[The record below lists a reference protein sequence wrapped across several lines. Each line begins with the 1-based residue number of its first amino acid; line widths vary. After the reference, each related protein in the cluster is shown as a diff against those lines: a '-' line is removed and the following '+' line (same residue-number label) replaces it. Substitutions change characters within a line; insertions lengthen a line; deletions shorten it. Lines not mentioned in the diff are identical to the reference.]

1 MTHLS
6 SPNAIQ
12 SLIDAKNQWLYDQVD
27 VQFPTPESLQGL
39 AVYQTLNQALPN
51 EIFTAQRQVSENHLA
66 AIYLVDFHRLTIMF
80 ALLQATRCQQPEQQA
95 LLVEFF
101 TQIIYSPP
109 CSLYLGFADTQ
120 PIAAAIVTS
129 DGSSLLISDVVM
141 QHNPIFT
148 SSDEFVSAVV
158 AKYQQDH
165 SLSGSIYI
173 EYSQP

>member
-6 SPNAIQ
+6 SSNDMQA
-12 SLIDAKNQWLYDQVD
+12 LIDAKNQWLYDQVD

-39 AVYQTLNQALPN
+39 TVYQTLNQALPS
-51 EIFTAQRQVSENHLA
+51 EAFTAQHHVAESHLA

-80 ALLQATRCQQPEQQA
+80 ALLQATRCEQAAQQA

-109 CSLYLGFADTQ
+109 CRLYLGFTDAQ
-120 PIAAAIVTS
+120 PMAAAIVTC

-141 QHNPIFT
+141 QNNPIFT

-158 AKYQQDH
+158 AKYQQEN
-165 SLSGSIYI
+165 LVSGSIYI